1 MAYEQIPYP
10 LEPSYNEKP
19 LDCSLETV
27 FSFQTEDPICP
38 KTIQDGIFHDQDM
51 ERLFQVEDGL
61 LDFNSIHGDHIMG
74 LERAEETKMGYD
86 ASQEAPEQVDFLAD
100 ESSHLNGIQEE
111 LMEDCGLA
119 DLLLA
124 GAEAVEAQNWPLASS
139 IILKLNDLL
148 LHQAKGTTNLTDWLC
163 FSLKA
168 CITEM
173 LQELSPYV
181 KFAHFTANQAIL
193 EAAEGGQEVHVIDFD
208 IMEGIQWP
216 PLMVDLAVKKDVSLR
231 ITSILS
237 DQENVDII
245 QQTGR
250 RLKEFAES
258 ISLSFTFDQMVILR
272 EEDFDRIEVGD
283 TLIANCMIHQLYM
296 PNRSLSFI
304 KTFLGGVSKLSPK
317 IVVLVEEDL
326 FNFCKIPTMSFVEF
340 FCEALHHYA
349 AFSDS
354 LMSSFSGI
362 YKVGLRLIE
371 EEFLRNRIWNSLRQ
385 FPCEKKEKSL
395 WEDGFASLKRFKPIP
410 LSSCNV
416 AQAKFL
422 VGLFS
427 GEYWFA
433 ELPIYIEKS
442 DVELKTM
449 DPPFTIGEYTVRSK
463 VGQGPQSTVWKA
475 EQKCSGEVVALKQV
489 YLSKLNRNL
498 KTSLDCEI
506 NFLSS
511 VSHPNIIRLLH
522 VFQVRKGFSSS
533 FALCANP
540 CHNLCS
546 FKGGPCHILA
556 WLASFQ
562 PVHSLSERYLKFQE
576 SCHPSLTGKATRLF
590 TSLLFPQQLSLIAMS
605 SNTKIAPL
613 CKHLDPGLLM
623 LTTAC
628 LDVLWTFSYLE
639 LVDHAQTHC
648 CSPCMLFTAKL
659 QAFLIATSIS

>member
-148 LHQAKGTTNLTDWLC
+148 LHQAKGDNQFNRLALFFTQGLYYRSISAPEMPLQKPVSRQPNTMSA
-163 FSLKA
+163 FQ
-168 CITEM
+168 M

-208 IMEGIQWP
+208 IMEGIQ
-216 PLMVDLAVKKDVSLR
+216 
-231 ITSILS
+231 
-237 DQENVDII
+237 
-245 QQTGR
+245 
-250 RLKEFAES
+250 
-258 ISLSFTFDQMVILR
+258 
-272 EEDFDRIEVGD
+272 
-283 TLIANCMIHQLYM
+283 
-296 PNRSLSFI
+296 SLSFI

-427 GEYWFA
+427 GEYWVKH
-433 ELPIYIEKS
+433 EN
-442 DVELKTM
+442 
-449 DPPFTIGEYTVRSK
+449 
-463 VGQGPQSTVWKA
+463 
-475 EQKCSGEVVALKQV
+475 C
-489 YLSKLNRNL
+489 
-498 KTSLDCEI
+498 
-506 NFLSS
+506 
-511 VSHPNIIRLLH
+511 RL
-522 VFQVRKGFSSS
+522 
-533 FALCANP
+533 ALCWKSRP
-540 CHNLCS
+540 
-546 FKGGPCHILA
+546 
-556 WLASFQ
+556 
-562 PVHSLSERYLKFQE
+562 
-576 SCHPSLTGKATRLF
+576 
-590 TSLLFPQQLSLIAMS
+590 
-605 SNTKIAPL
+605 
-613 CKHLDPGLLM
+613 
-623 LTTAC
+623 LTTASI
-628 LDVLWTFSYLE
+628 WI
-639 LVDHAQTHC
+639 HAH
-648 CSPCMLFTAKL
+648 FKK
-659 QAFLIATSIS
+659 

>member
-148 LHQAKGTTNLTDWLC
+148 LHQAKGDNQFNRLALFFTQGLYYRSISAPEMPLQKPVSRQPNTMSA
-163 FSLKA
+163 FQ
-168 CITEM
+168 M

-427 GEYWFA
+427 GEYWVKH
-433 ELPIYIEKS
+433 EN
-442 DVELKTM
+442 
-449 DPPFTIGEYTVRSK
+449 
-463 VGQGPQSTVWKA
+463 
-475 EQKCSGEVVALKQV
+475 C
-489 YLSKLNRNL
+489 
-498 KTSLDCEI
+498 
-506 NFLSS
+506 
-511 VSHPNIIRLLH
+511 RL
-522 VFQVRKGFSSS
+522 
-533 FALCANP
+533 ALCWKSRP
-540 CHNLCS
+540 
-546 FKGGPCHILA
+546 
-556 WLASFQ
+556 
-562 PVHSLSERYLKFQE
+562 
-576 SCHPSLTGKATRLF
+576 
-590 TSLLFPQQLSLIAMS
+590 
-605 SNTKIAPL
+605 
-613 CKHLDPGLLM
+613 
-623 LTTAC
+623 LTTASI
-628 LDVLWTFSYLE
+628 WI
-639 LVDHAQTHC
+639 HAH
-648 CSPCMLFTAKL
+648 FKK
-659 QAFLIATSIS
+659 

>member
-27 FSFQTEDPICP
+27 FSFQIEDPICP

-148 LHQAKGTTNLTDWLC
+148 LHQAKGDNQFNRLALFFTQGLYYRSISAPEMPLQKPVSRQANTMSA
-163 FSLKA
+163 FQ
-168 CITEM
+168 M

-326 FNFCKIPTMSFVEF
+326 FNFSKIPTMSFVEF

-371 EEFLRNRIWNSLRQ
+371 EEFLRNGIWNSLRQ

-427 GEYWFA
+427 GEYWVKH
-433 ELPIYIEKS
+433 ENC
-442 DVELKTM
+442 
-449 DPPFTIGEYTVRSK
+449 R
-463 VGQGPQSTVWKA
+463 
-475 EQKCSGEVVALKQV
+475 
-489 YLSKLNRNL
+489 
-498 KTSLDCEI
+498 
-506 NFLSS
+506 
-511 VSHPNIIRLLH
+511 
-522 VFQVRKGFSSS
+522 
-533 FALCANP
+533 
-540 CHNLCS
+540 
-546 FKGGPCHILA
+546 
-556 WLASFQ
+556 
-562 PVHSLSERYLKFQE
+562 
-576 SCHPSLTGKATRLF
+576 
-590 TSLLFPQQLSLIAMS
+590 LSLCWKS
-605 SNTKIAPL
+605 RP
-613 CKHLDPGLLM
+613 
-623 LTTAC
+623 LTTASI
-628 LDVLWTFSYLE
+628 WM
-639 LVDHAQTHC
+639 HAH
-648 CSPCMLFTAKL
+648 FKK
-659 QAFLIATSIS
+659 